1 MRPEGDYV
9 DLDSPLVLSDWTRS
23 LGISVD
29 DLVRAVDA
37 VGSSSGKVY
46 DYLWRARQKSFH

>member
-23 LGISVD
+23 LGVTVD
-29 DLVRAVDA
+29 ELVRAVDA
-37 VGSSSGKVY
+37 VGTSAGKVY
-46 DYLWRARQKSFH
+46 DYLWRARQRTFH